1 MEAVA
6 RGGGDGERARTVLG
20 AGSLRANGKGLR
32 VKAVGRGVGGSRN
45 PRPSNVGPIR
55 VRRWGENNQSAC
67 RTGKARG

>member
-6 RGGGDGERARTVLG
+6 RGGGDRERVRRVLA

-32 VKAVGRGVGGSRN
+32 VKAVGLGVGGSRN

-55 VRRWGENNQSAC
+55 VRRWEEDNQSAW
-67 RTGKARG
+67 RIGEAKG